1 MLCFPTV
8 THIITAAGLPSADRK
23 MSNRYSYLSDER
35 RQEVLKTYGESDEL
49 ANATLVVWEKKN
61 RYVSWLVI
69 IPHSITNSQ
78 NSVLFPHWCQ
88 LYAIITVASSEDL
101 STVSIKINAIIPS
114 NSK

>member
-69 IPHSITNSQ
+69 TQSPTHR
-78 NSVLFPHWCQ
+78 
-88 LYAIITVASSEDL
+88 TVYFSLTGANCMPL
-101 STVSIKINAIIPS
+101 
-114 NSK
+114 